1 MKTRPL
7 TEQDLKVPGRVIINR
22 RQLLRKVPMSDRTIF
37 EMEKRGEFP
46 QRFSITSRM
55 VGWDL
60 QEVDDW
66 IARQRQAALPQSA
79 PGQRSRE
86 PAI

>member
-7 TEQDLKVPGRVIINR
+7 TEQELKVPGRVIINR
-22 RQLLRKVPMSDRTIF
+22 KQLLRKVPMSDRTIF

-66 IARQRQAALPQSA
+66 IARQRKAALSQPA
-79 PGQRSRE
+79 PGRRSRE
-86 PAI
+86 PDL

>member
-37 EMEKRGEFP
+37 EMEKRGAFP
-46 QRFSITSRM
+46 QRFSITARM

-66 IARQRQAALPQSA
+66 IARQRQAALPQPA
-79 PGQRSRE
+79 PSQRSRE
-86 PAI
+86 PAL

>member
-46 QRFSITSRM
+46 QRFSITTRM

-66 IARQRQAALPQSA
+66 IARQRQAALPQPA

-86 PAI
+86 PAL

>member
-7 TEQDLKVPGRVIINR
+7 TERDLKVPGRVIINR
-22 RQLLRKVPMSDRTIF
+22 KQLLRKVPMSDRTIF
-37 EMEKRGEFP
+37 DMEKRGDFP
-46 QRFSITSRM
+46 QRFSITPRM

-66 IARQRQAALPQSA
+66 IARQHDAAARQPA
-79 PGQRSRE
+79 PGQQLPVPS
-86 PAI
+86 A

>member
-1 MKTRPL
+1 MKARML
-7 TEQDLKVPGRVIINR
+7 TERDLKVPGRVIINR

-46 QRFSITSRM
+46 QRFSITRRM

-60 QEVDDW
+60 QEVDEW
-66 IARQRQAALPQSA
+66 IERQREAAARQSA
-79 PGQRSRE
+79 PGQQ
-86 PAI
+86 PHGPPT

>member
-1 MKTRPL
+1 M
-7 TEQDLKVPGRVIINR
+7 KVPGRVIINR

-46 QRFSITSRM
+46 QRFSITARM

-66 IARQRQAALPQSA
+66 IARQHQAALPQSA

-86 PAI
+86 PAL